1 MSIQFIK
8 NQNIDKKKWD
18 FCVLNSENPKIYAL
32 SWYLDVLSENWDGLI
47 ENDYESVFPLCWKK
61 KYLIKYLYQPIFCQQ
76 IGVFT
81 SNKTTS
87 TLSNILI
94 SKLKKK
100 YLRIN
105 IHLTKESG
113 LEKWTFKK
121 NNLIL
126 KLNEEYEILKE
137 KFSKN
142 HKKNIIKA
150 TQFNLKLI
158 EKEINSDNIHTLL
171 TIFKETYGKHYQ
183 ELKDSDYNKLLPLAL
198 QANKYER
205 AIIYEVIDND
215 KTILA
220 SSLFFIFNKRIYYL
234 IAAPTN
240 LGRSKNVIYFLIN
253 EIIKKY
259 ANKGYIL
266 DFEGSE
272 IENVAYFYNGFGAI
286 VEEYGFFE
294 THIFK
299 N

>member
-87 TLSNILI
+87 KLSNILI
-94 SKLKKK
+94 NKLKKK
-100 YLRIN
+100 YLLIN

-150 TQFNLKLI
+150 TQFNLALI

-183 ELKDSDYNKLLPLAL
+183 GLKDSDYNKLLPLAL

-286 VEEYGFFE
+286 VEEYWFFE